1 MLKMNRNSIQ
11 YLAVTMMLSSCFA
24 PMASQDMSLALNGA
38 TFSKV
43 GDYRIGPGDALNLR
57 VFGED
62 AVSGDYVVA
71 PSGMIQLPLVGYV
84 IAQGMSQVQL
94 AQKLEQVLRPFVK
107 DPKVA
112 VSISSSASFVV
123 YFSGEVANRGPREL
137 KFRTNLLQG
146 LVLAGGLNDLASGRI
161 YLIRTTN
168 DRDVRRY
175 STTFKELLRGS
186 NNLDF
191 VYLERGDVIH
201 AD

>member
-1 MLKMNRNSIQ
+1 MKIQIIPALLLLINSCI
-11 YLAVTMMLSSCFA
+11 S
-24 PMASQDMSLALNGA
+24 PMSSQDMSLALSGA

-43 GDYRIGPGDALNLR
+43 GDYRIGPGDVLNLR

-62 AVSGDYVVA
+62 AVSGEFVVA
-71 PSGMIQLPLVGYV
+71 PSGMIQLPLVGFV
-84 IAQGMSQVQL
+84 IAQGMTQVQL
-94 AQKLEQVLRPFVK
+94 AQKLEQVLKPFVK

-112 VSISSSASFVV
+112 VSIASSGSFVV

-146 LVLAGGLNDLASGRI
+146 LVLAGGLNDMANGRI
-161 YLIRTTN
+161 YLIRTAN
-168 DRDVRRY
+168 ERDVRRY

-191 VYLERGDVIH
+191 VYLERGDIIH